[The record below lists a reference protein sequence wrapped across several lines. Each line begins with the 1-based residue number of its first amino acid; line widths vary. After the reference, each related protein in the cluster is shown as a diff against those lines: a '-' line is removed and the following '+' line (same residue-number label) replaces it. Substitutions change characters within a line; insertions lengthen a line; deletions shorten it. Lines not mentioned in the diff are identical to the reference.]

1 MKKIVKG
8 NDFTLRI
15 PVMKMVEGQPQA
27 FPLPAC
33 TDVVV
38 QVCNQFRRIPLAFTI
53 DVKED
58 NVLLAR
64 VEGDRMG
71 IGTYAIEV
79 KGKIFGNDWRS
90 NEYPQFAIVSKN
102 ADADTEFGETDDGDN
117 SVEMDTAMVILPPT
131 VELSDL
137 IDKTNEAL
145 KNNKETNDT
154 INANEEARKKEEESR
169 VIAEQKRTDAEQS
182 RVEAEEARVTAEDE
196 RTNAETSRVNAESD
210 RVRAEDTRAEIE
222 VTRQSNELTR
232 KDNEVKRVDAE
243 SERAKSEEARVA
255 DESSRVD
262 AEAQRVSA
270 EAQRVSAEAQ
280 RVSAENERENAEQD
294 RVAAEDDRMAA
305 ETQRETDF
313 AISKKACDDA
323 TDKALSTYSHP
334 PYVDA
339 DGYYYKWNVSTAS
352 YDKTDVNLTGKAFQ
366 IKKVFSSVSAM
377 NATDVNTFA
386 DNDFIL
392 INTANVEDEDNAKL
406 YVVALNEQGQKF
418 YSYLVDMSGFRG
430 FTGKTPQFLIGN
442 VTTLAENADAD
453 ASISASGTD
462 TDGNPIYKLNL
473 GIPRGI
479 RLRFA
484 DLTDSDKA
492 ELMKPATDAAAESR
506 TQTEA
511 CKTATDNANAATE
524 NANTAAT
531 DATDAAA
538 ESRTQT
544 DIAKE
549 LNEHPQKQGDNGNWW
564 NWNVNTHA
572 YEDTGIMARGATMY
586 PIFRHVGNKLY
597 IKWTMEEPQM
607 NK

>member
-90 NEYPQFAIVSKN
+90 NEYPQFSIVSKN

-117 SVEMDTAMVILPPT
+117 SVEMDTAMVILPPS

-232 KDNEVKRVDAE
+232 KDNEVKRVAAE
-243 SERAKSEEARVA
+243 SERVKSEEARVA

-270 EAQRVSAEAQ
+270 EAQRVSAEEQ
-280 RVSAENERENAEQD
+280 RVSAENERANAEQD
-294 RVAAEDDRMAA
+294 RVAAEDDRVAA

-313 AISKKACDDA
+313 ATSKKACDDA

-564 NWNVNTHA
+564 KWNVNTHA
-572 YEDTGIMARGATMY
+572 YEDTGIVARGATMY

-597 IKWTMEEPQM
+597 IKWTMEESQI